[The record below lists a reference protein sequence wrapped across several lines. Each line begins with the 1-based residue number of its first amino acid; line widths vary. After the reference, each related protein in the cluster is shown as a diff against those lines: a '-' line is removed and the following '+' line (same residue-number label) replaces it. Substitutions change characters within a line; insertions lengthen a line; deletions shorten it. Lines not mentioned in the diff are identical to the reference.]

1 MSTYTHTV
9 ALRRRTEIAHQTLAF
24 HFQKPEGF
32 SFRPGQFVDVN
43 VEADD
48 TGNLPRT
55 QLHSLT
61 IASAP
66 CQDELIVATR
76 MRDTGYKR
84 ALQRL
89 MPGATVTIEGPA
101 GMLTLSPKH
110 QRPAILI
117 AGGIGITPFTSMAM
131 QAAHERSPRMLTVLY
146 VNRRPEDAAYLPELQ
161 ALEARNPKF
170 HLIATMTRMQ
180 DSAQPWNGAVGRIDS
195 QKIEVARKGMVDPVF
210 YLAGPPDM
218 VGATYELLERMGIAD
233 SDIREEG
240 FYGY

>member
-1 MSTYTHTV
+1 MSTYTYTV
-9 ALRRRTEIAHQTLAF
+9 ALRSSTEVAHQTLAL

-43 VEADD
+43 LEVAD
-48 TGNLPRT
+48 TGERPRT

-61 IASAP
+61 LASAP
-66 CQDELIVATR
+66 CQNELIVATR
-76 MRDTGYKR
+76 MRDSGYKR
-84 ALQRL
+84 TLQRL
-89 MPGATVTIEGPA
+89 MPGAMVTIEGPA

-117 AGGIGITPFTSMAM
+117 AGGIGVTPFMSMAT
-131 QAAHERSPRMLTVLY
+131 QAAYERSPRMLTLLY

-161 ALEARNPKF
+161 ALEARNPNF
-170 HLIATMTRMQ
+170 HLIATMTRTR
-180 DSAQPWNGAVGRIDS
+180 DSAQLWNGAVGRIDS
-195 QKIEVARKGMVDPVF
+195 QKIERALRGMADPLF